1 MSKGDVGE
9 FTPEQ
14 GNSPVH
20 PGKEANTEYEEVEQ
34 MAKSAE
40 TLPTISEK
48 ETTEEQSQENHG

>member
-1 MSKGDVGE
+1 MGE